1 MEKTTTDLDEL
12 NKVTVE
18 RVSSVKTELEGRIQ
32 DETKERAD
40 IIRDTLNGI
49 EGEIVSV
56 KDLVQR
62 EKAALE
68 EAIQGR
74 YSVVSW
80 ESLSLFD
87 WTVLH
92 KKSTVGG
99 ERGSQKATDS
109 ADKLQ
114 QYVSIKGGEGGP
126 KIRYFCKHH
135 M

>member
-18 RVSSVKTELEGRIQ
+18 RVSSVKTELEGKIQ

-62 EKAALE
+62 EKSALE

-87 WTVLH
+87 WTVLIRDQSQ
-92 KKSTVGG
+92 KKSTVRG
-99 ERGSQKATDS
+99 ERGSQKATCS

-126 KIRYFCKHH
+126 KI
-135 M
+135 

>member
-18 RVSSVKTELEGRIQ
+18 RVSSVKTELEGKIQ

-62 EKAALE
+62 EKSALE

-87 WTVLH
+87 WTVLIRDQSH
-92 KKSTVGG
+92 KKSTVGA

-126 KIRYFCKHH
+126 KI
-135 M
+135 